1 MVLALFL
8 KTQILDELCL
18 RLLRNAFDPE
28 AHFALR
34 FEPARDEGIPFLD
47 PLTKAFLVFGAES
60 INLVLEEG
68 DVGFLTKHEFGVP
81 RECSFGIGFL
91 RGELLDLLPQP
102 RPVTVHDIVRT
113 MTIEEES
120 RGLVIGDL

>member
-28 AHFALR
+28 AHFELR
-34 FEPARDEGIPFLD
+34 FEPARDEGILFLD

-68 DVGFLTKHEFGVP
+68 DVGFLTKHEFGIA
-81 RECSFGIGFL
+81 RECGLGIGFL
-91 RGELLDLLPQP
+91 GGELLDLLPQP
-102 RPVTVHDIVRT
+102 RPVTVHDIVCT
-113 MTIEEES
+113 MAIKDE
-120 RGLVIGDL
+120 GGG

>member
-18 RLLRNAFDPE
+18 RLLRNAVGPKAD
-28 AHFALR
+28 FALR

-47 PLTKAFLVFGAES
+47 PLTKAFLVFGAER

-81 RECSFGIGFL
+81 RECCFGIGFL
-91 RGELLDLLPQP
+91 RGDLLDLLPQP
-102 RPVTVHDIVRT
+102 RPVTVHDIART
-113 MTIEEES
+113 MTIEDEGG
-120 RGLVIGDL
+120 GLVIGDL